1 VVQEE
6 IPGDF
11 ETTFRERVDGSVIAK
26 NVTELETQF
35 LASEMLDRIPSLRV
49 AEKRRRRAT

>member
-1 VVQEE
+1 MVQEE

-35 LASEMLDRIPSLRV
+35 LASEMLDRIPSLKGR
-49 AEKRRRRAT
+49 